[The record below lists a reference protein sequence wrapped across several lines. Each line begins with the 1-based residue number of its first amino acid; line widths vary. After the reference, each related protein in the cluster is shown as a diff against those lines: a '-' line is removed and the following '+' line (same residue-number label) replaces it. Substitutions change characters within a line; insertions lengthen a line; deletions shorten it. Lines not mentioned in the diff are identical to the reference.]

1 MTNQDSRPNPD
12 PQDAQQS
19 TLPKRDYVL
28 LPLLALATALF
39 MFGASEILTR
49 FIWKEQEIDS
59 CAVVDPI
66 AGNHFKA
73 NCSARTKNAEGP
85 WAIYRRN
92 ECGYR
97 SETSCGLK
105 PQGAVRIAIIGSSL
119 SEALHIPYDQTYFAL
134 TSRELSRIYH
144 RPIDV
149 QNLAVPA
156 SGPVDSYRQIPEA
169 LALKPDVVVYLISPI
184 ELMTNFDQK
193 LVSERNNP
201 RPVASKTEKRLPGG
215 AMRRLQSFLIG
226 SRTIVVAQ
234 HFLFQNKDTYLR
246 LFLMYGDKGDF
257 LRQPLTPAWQ
267 QRFADIDLVIGDM
280 ADKLRAAGVPFV
292 VVAIPSRA
300 ETALLSSR
308 NLPPHVDPF
317 AFGRQIQEVTTRHG
331 ASYVDVMDAF
341 SHIPK
346 SESLYYAVDGHP
358 AAGAQKVIADSLS
371 RKLEDGIIP
380 ALSRPAAQP
389 AQVRER

>member
-1 MTNQDSRPNPD
+1 
-12 PQDAQQS
+12 
-19 TLPKRDYVL
+19 
-28 LPLLALATALF
+28 

-49 FIWKEQEIDS
+49 LIWTAQEKDS

-73 NCSARTKNAEGP
+73 NCTARTKNAEGP
-85 WAIYRRN
+85 WATYRRN

-97 SETSCGLK
+97 SETSCGPK
-105 PQGAVRIAIIGSSL
+105 PQGAIRIAIVGSSL
-119 SEALHIPYDQTYFAL
+119 SEAMHIPYDQTYFAL
-134 TSRELSRIYH
+134 TSQELSRTYH
-144 RPIDV
+144 RTIDV

-156 SGPVDSYRQIPEA
+156 SGPVDTYRQVPEA

-184 ELMTNFDQK
+184 ELMTNFDSKQ
-193 LVSERNNP
+193 VSERNNP
-201 RPVASKTEKRLPGG
+201 RRSDSTTEAHLPGG

-234 HFLFQNKDTYLR
+234 HFLFQDTDTYLR
-246 LFLMYGDKGDF
+246 LYLLYGDKGDF

-267 QRFADIDLVIGDM
+267 QRFADIDLIIGDM

-317 AFGRQIQEVTTRHG
+317 AFGRQIQAAAAKHG
-331 ASYVDVMDAF
+331 AAYVDVMDAF
-341 SHIPK
+341 SRIPK
-346 SESLYYAVDGHP
+346 AESLYYAVDGHP
-358 AAGAQKVIADSLS
+358 AAGAQKVIADQLS
-371 RKLEDGIIP
+371 KTLQDGIIP
-380 ALSRPAAQP
+380 ALSRPATQP
-389 AQVRER
+389 GQIRER